1 MGRLLPY
8 AYSFEVW
15 QEEERGDQIV
25 SASLET
31 VTKLSSFSVL
41 FHSFPMQPWWLTVP
55 SLCQVSKCHLSQS
68 QGVGRVQRWFFSI
81 TEDPGLAL
89 IPQVLERSC

>member
-41 FHSFPMQPWWLTVP
+41 FHSFPMQPWVAYSTL
-55 SLCQVSKCHLSQS
+55 SLSS
-68 QGVGRVQRWFFSI
+68 VQMSASPEPRGG
-81 TEDPGLAL
+81 TGAML
-89 IPQVLERSC
+89 VLQHH